1 MADNLYRVQA
11 ASPELA
17 ALLRRLK
24 TIYALTGGEV
34 AAAGGKKDDFFAK
47 KSVLIAQMD
56 QFDKLVEAR
65 DQSGLGKDSR
75 DYIRLKVQINGELRK
90 LEDAVKDLA
99 EQNRREVEKR
109 GSKLSADDVAARR
122 DVLEAVIGEFQ
133 TKFKM
138 AKGFSSAG
146 AAENLGG
153 GAGMRVLTREQVM
166 KGQFAGAGIKT
177 KQEAMTG
184 EQQQKMAQL
193 QAVSQ
198 EQDGVLDEIS
208 KGVDELKDL
217 AEKMQDE
224 LVLQDKMLS
233 DLDGKTDKTQTKLDA
248 VNDRMKDALAKIN
261 DKSSN
266 FCVSGGRVGD
276 LTAHGRARTGELA
289 RASTRGQA
297 RVSARARD
305 TLRAYP
311 PSSLCLP
318 PPFRRARRSTS
329 SASCCSLASRRSFT
343 RWSAPR
349 SSAAERARSFPPFFL
364 RARASESP
372 FVHSRY

>member
-34 AAAGGKKDDFFAK
+34 AAASGKKDDFFAK

-99 EQNRREVEKR
+99 EQNKREVEKR
-109 GSKLSADDVAARR
+109 GSKLGADDIAARR
-122 DVLEAVIGEFQ
+122 EVLEAVIGEFQ

-153 GAGMRVLTREQVM
+153 GAGMRVLSREQVM

-177 KQEAMTG
+177 KQEA
-184 EQQQKMAQL
+184 
-193 QAVSQ
+193 
-198 EQDGVLDEIS
+198 
-208 KGVDELKDL
+208 
-217 AEKMQDE
+217 
-224 LVLQDKMLS
+224 
-233 DLDGKTDKTQTKLDA
+233 
-248 VNDRMKDALAKIN
+248 
-261 DKSSN
+261 
-266 FCVSGGRVGD
+266 
-276 LTAHGRARTGELA
+276 
-289 RASTRGQA
+289 ASA
-297 RVSARARD
+297 ARAR
-305 TLRAYP
+305 
-311 PSSLCLP
+311 
-318 PPFRRARRSTS
+318 
-329 SASCCSLASRRSFT
+329 
-343 RWSAPR
+343 
-349 SSAAERARSFPPFFL
+349 
-364 RARASESP
+364 RARA
-372 FVHSRY
+372 RALR